1 MKLKWRVIG
10 ECNDDDGNP
19 TCWAAQVNSDTI
31 GKFIWI
37 YLTLE
42 GYEVQKC
49 VGREFATLVS
59 ENDDLCEGRE
69 NGPDECCYGGFYYR
83 TDEEVE
89 LVKRV
94 FDCCSDGYDDEEL
107 RESTEEDLLA
117 ELLELPENSVLRT
130 TLKYLCDRIEEL
142 ESKENLE

>member
-49 VGREFATLVS
+49 VGREFV
-59 ENDDLCEGRE
+59 
-69 NGPDECCYGGFYYR
+69 
-83 TDEEVE
+83 
-89 LVKRV
+89 
-94 FDCCSDGYDDEEL
+94 
-107 RESTEEDLLA
+107 
-117 ELLELPENSVLRT
+117 
-130 TLKYLCDRIEEL
+130 TLKICKSLTSAKRWVAQNIC
-142 ESKENLE
+142 